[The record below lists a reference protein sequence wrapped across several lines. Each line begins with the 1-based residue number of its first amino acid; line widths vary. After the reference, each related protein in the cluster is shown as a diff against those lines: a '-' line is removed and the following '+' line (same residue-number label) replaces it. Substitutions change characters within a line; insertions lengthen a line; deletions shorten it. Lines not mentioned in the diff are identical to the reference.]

1 MTNRILN
8 NMVEISR
15 LAGSLQWQYERNLH
29 LRKENRI
36 RLIQSSLAIENNSID
51 CRASNRLG

>member
-36 RLIQSSLAIENNSID
+36 RLIQSSL
-51 CRASNRLG
+51 CWT